1 MNISDNLR
9 IILGELPLNTTLI
22 AVSKTQSEDDIL
34 NVYKAGHKI
43 FGENKIQ
50 EMTKKWEN
58 LPKDI
63 QWHMIGHVQTNKVKY
78 MAKYV
83 YLIHGVDNMKLI
95 NVINKQG
102 GIHGR
107 IIECLLQVNISNE
120 SNKYGLSESKL
131 FEILEYLKSNDSIY
145 KNIRIIGLMG
155 MASFTNDIKL
165 IKTQFKFL
173 QHLFLKIKKINSNF
187 TTLSMGMSNDYLI
200 AIKNGS
206 NMIRIGTK
214 IFGKRN

>member
-1 MNISDNLR
+1 MNISDNLTN
-9 IILGELPLNTTLI
+9 ILVELPKNTTLI

-34 NVYKAGHKI
+34 KVYKAGHKI

-95 NVINKQG
+95 KVINKQG
-102 GIHGR
+102 GIHER

-120 SNKYGLSESKL
+120 SNKYGLNESKL
-131 FEILEYLKSNDSIY
+131 FEILEHLKNNDSIY
-145 KNIRIIGLMG
+145 KNIKIIGLMG
-155 MASFTNDIKL
+155 MASFTNDDKL
-165 IKTQFKFL
+165 IKSQFKFL
-173 QHLFLKIKKINSNF
+173 QNLFLKIKKINSNF

>member
-1 MNISDNLR
+1 MNISDNLTN
-9 IILGELPLNTTLI
+9 LLVGLPKNTTLI

-34 NVYKAGHKI
+34 KVYKAGHKI

-95 NVINKQG
+95 KVINRHG
-102 GIHGR
+102 GIHER
-107 IIECLLQVNISNE
+107 IIDCLLQVNISNE

-131 FEILEYLKSNDSIY
+131 FEILEHLKNNDSIY
-145 KNIRIIGLMG
+145 KNIKIIGLMG
-155 MASFTNDIKL
+155 MASFTNDDKL
-165 IKTQFKFL
+165 INSQFKFL
-173 QHLFLKIKKINSNF
+173 QNLFLKIKKINSNF

>member
-1 MNISDNLR
+1 MNISDNLTN
-9 IILGELPLNTTLI
+9 ILVELPKNTTLI
-22 AVSKTQSEDDIL
+22 AVSKTQTESDIL
-34 NVYKAGHKI
+34 NVYNAGHKI

-120 SNKYGLSESKL
+120 SNKYGLNESKL
-131 FEILEYLKSNDSIY
+131 FEILEHLKNNDSIY
-145 KNIRIIGLMG
+145 KNIKIIGLMG
-155 MASFTNDIKL
+155 MASFTNDDKL
-165 IKTQFKFL
+165 IKSQFKFL
-173 QHLFLKIKKINSNF
+173 QNLFLKIKKINSNF

>member
-1 MNISDNLR
+1 MNISDNLTN
-9 IILGELPLNTTLI
+9 LLVGLPKNTTLI

-34 NVYKAGHKI
+34 KVYKAGHKI

-95 NVINKQG
+95 KVINRQG
-102 GIHGR
+102 GIHER
-107 IIECLLQVNISNE
+107 IIKCLLQVNISNE
-120 SNKYGLSESKL
+120 SNKYGLNESKL
-131 FEILEYLKSNDSIY
+131 FEILEHLKNNDSIY
-145 KNIRIIGLMG
+145 KNIKIIGLMG
-155 MASFTNDIKL
+155 MASFTNDHKL
-165 IKTQFKFL
+165 IKAQFKFL
-173 QHLFLKIKKINSNF
+173 QDLFLKIKKINSNF

>member
-1 MNISDNLR
+1 MNISDNLTN
-9 IILGELPLNTTLI
+9 LLVGLPKNTTLI

-34 NVYKAGHKI
+34 KVYKAGHKI

-95 NVINKQG
+95 KVINRQG
-102 GIHGR
+102 GIHER

-120 SNKYGLSESKL
+120 SNKYGLNESKL
-131 FEILEYLKSNDSIY
+131 FEILEHLKNNDSIY
-145 KNIRIIGLMG
+145 KNIKIIGLMG
-155 MASFTNDIKL
+155 MASFTNDDKL
-165 IKTQFKFL
+165 IKSQFKFL
-173 QHLFLKIKKINSNF
+173 QNLFLKIKKINSNF

>member
-1 MNISDNLR
+1 MNISDNLTN
-9 IILGELPLNTTLI
+9 ILVGLPKNTTLI
-22 AVSKTQSEDDIL
+22 AVSKTQSENDIL
-34 NVYKAGHKI
+34 NVYNAGHKI

-107 IIECLLQVNISNE
+107 IIKCLLQVNISNE
-120 SNKYGLSESKL
+120 SNKYGLNESKL
-131 FEILEYLKSNDSIY
+131 FEILEHLKNNDSIY
-145 KNIRIIGLMG
+145 KNIKIIGLMG
-155 MASFTNDIKL
+155 MASFTNDHKL
-165 IKTQFKFL
+165 IKAQFKFL
-173 QHLFLKIKKINSNF
+173 QDLFLKIKKINSNF

-200 AIKNGS
+200 AINNGS

>member
-1 MNISDNLR
+1 MNISDNLTD
-9 IILGELPLNTTLI
+9 ILVGLPKNTTLI
-22 AVSKTQSEDDIL
+22 AVSKTQSENDIL
-34 NVYKAGHKI
+34 NVYNAGHKI

-107 IIECLLQVNISNE
+107 IIKCLLQVNISNE
-120 SNKYGLSESKL
+120 SNKYGLNESKL
-131 FEILEYLKSNDSIY
+131 FEILEHLKNNDSIY
-145 KNIRIIGLMG
+145 KNIKIIGLMG
-155 MASFTNDIKL
+155 MASFTNDDKL
-165 IKTQFKFL
+165 IKSQFKFL
-173 QHLFLKIKKINSNF
+173 QNLFLKIKKINSNF